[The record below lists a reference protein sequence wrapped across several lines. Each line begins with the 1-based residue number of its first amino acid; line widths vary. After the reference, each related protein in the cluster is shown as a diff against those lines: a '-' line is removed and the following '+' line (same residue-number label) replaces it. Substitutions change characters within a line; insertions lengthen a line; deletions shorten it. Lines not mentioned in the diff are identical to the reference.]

1 MNAFIWLQVYCQ
13 GSQAH
18 PCLVDSVFVES
29 DQTVDGVFPDF
40 EAGQM
45 RQEIVSDEE
54 AHEDPVVDGALEVV
68 REGQVLCGE
77 IKQRK

>member
-1 MNAFIWLQVYCQ
+1 MSYPSFVY
-13 GSQAH
+13 G
-18 PCLVDSVFVES
+18 VFVETHES
-29 DQTVDGVFPDF
+29 VDGIFPDF
-40 EAGQM
+40 ETRQM
-45 RQEIVSDEE
+45 RQKIVSDEE